1 MKKHSFNEG
10 WLYGKQGEDK
20 HPVSLPHDAQISDRR
35 GADSPGGSGHG
46 FFFGGIYEYEKT
58 FEVPVDWKDKA
69 VLLEFEGIYKNS
81 TVYMNG
87 QEAGSRPYGY
97 SGFTVSADGFL
108 KYGEI
113 NTIRVVADNSQLPN
127 SRWYTGGGIYRPV
140 WLWLGGAKHIA
151 FEGVR
156 VTTLSCAPARVRVE
170 TEISDACADEDIC
183 VEILKDEVLVASG
196 SGADVTLDIPD
207 AKLWSD
213 ATPELYQCRVTLC
226 GDETAAAGV
235 LDEVTE
241 NFGIRMLTW
250 NPGGLFVNGRQTL
263 LRGGCIHHDNGILG
277 AATYAKSEERRVRI
291 LKQEGFNALRSAH
304 NPTSKALL
312 DACDKYGMY
321 VIDETFDM
329 WYMHKNKFDYA
340 SDFEDWWREDTSAMV
355 RRDYNHPSAILY
367 SICNEVSEPGESRGV
382 EVGRAMVSL
391 IHGLDQTRPVTGGV
405 NLMIVS
411 RFAKGNGIYKDGEG
425 PDKAMG
431 PGKKGKREGEV
442 SNGSLLFNTVVS
454 FVGTGMNKAA
464 NSKQADQVCS
474 PILDALDISGYNY
487 ASGRYPR
494 EGKLHP
500 DRVIYGSETFPQ
512 DIAKNW
518 DMVKKYP
525 YLVGDF
531 MWTAW
536 DYLGEAGIGAWS
548 YTGGMPFNRPY
559 PWLLAGAGVIDIL
572 GHPDASCRYAG
583 IVWGQRSVPVI
594 GVRPV
599 NHPGVRVSKSVWRGS
614 NAIES
619 WSWRRCDGNK
629 ALVEVYADADAVEL
643 ILNDKSLGK
652 KKLKAY
658 KAVFKTKYEQGTLVA
673 IAYDAHGH
681 ETGRSY
687 LTSATGKLRVSVAPE
702 ETVVSPGDIVYV
714 NVDIVGENGVV
725 ESNADAPVHITVDGG
740 ELLAYGSANPCTEEQ
755 FHTGNYTTWYGRS
768 LAVVR
773 AGTRGANHAAADGA
787 AEPVGAATECWA
799 EPGAMDG
806 AAEPVSAAGVR
817 AAATGVQAIPRFMT
831 VTAEC
836 KGKTYSAKIT
846 IRQ

>member
-1 MKKHSFNEG
+1 MRKQSFNEG

-20 HPVSLPHDAQISDRR
+20 HPVSLPHDAQIADRR

-46 FFFGGIYEYEKT
+46 FFFGGIYEYEKV
-58 FEVPVDWKDKA
+58 FDVPEAWKGQA

-81 TVYMNG
+81 QVYING
-87 QEAGSRPYGY
+87 RAAGGRPYGY
-97 SGFTVSADGFL
+97 SGFTVAAGDFL
-108 KYGEI
+108 KYGQE

-140 WLWLGGAKHIA
+140 WLWLGAAAHIE

-156 VTTLSCAPARVRVE
+156 VTTMSCEPARVRVE
-170 TEISDACADEDIC
+170 TKISGDENHAAGAAVRTVTTAEEGRTDAANGARAAFDIC
-183 VEILKDEVLVASG
+183 VEIFKDGRLAASG
-196 SGADVTLDIPD
+196 SGADVTLDIAE

-213 ATPELYQCRVTLC
+213 MTPELYQCRVTLRHN
-226 GDETAAAGV
+226 GTV
-235 LDEVTE
+235 VDEVTE
-241 NFGIRMLTW
+241 NFGIRVVTW
-250 NPGGLFVNGRQTL
+250 NREGLFVNGRQTL
-263 LRGGCIHHDNGILG
+263 LRGGCIHHDHGILG

-291 LKQEGFNALRSAH
+291 LKQEGFNAIRSSH

-321 VIDETFDM
+321 VMDETFDM

-340 SDFEDWWREDTSAMV
+340 TDFEDWWREDTCAMV
-355 RRDYNHPSAILY
+355 RRDYNHPSVILY
-367 SICNEVSEPGESRGV
+367 SICNEVSEPGEARGID
-382 EVGRAMVSL
+382 VGKAMVAL
-391 IHGLDQTRPVTGGV
+391 VHELDHTRPVTGGV

-425 PDKAMG
+425 PEKKMDS
-431 PGKKGKREGEV
+431 GKKGKKDGEV

-464 NSKQADQVCS
+464 NSKQADLVTT
-474 PILDALDISGYNY
+474 PILDALDIAGYNY
-487 ASGRYPR
+487 ASGRYPG

-500 DRVIYGSETFPQ
+500 DRVIFGSETFPQ

-518 DMVKKYP
+518 AMVKKYP

-572 GHPDASCRYAG
+572 GNPDASCRYAG
-583 IVWGQRSVPVI
+583 VVWGQRSDPVI

-599 NHPGVRVSKSVWRGS
+599 NHPGVRVSKSVWRGT

-619 WSWRRCDGNK
+619 WAWRRCDGNK
-629 ALVEVYADADAVEL
+629 ALVEVFADADTVEL
-643 ILNDKSLGK
+643 TLNGKSLGK
-652 KKLKAY
+652 KKLKEY
-658 KAVFKTKYEQGTLVA
+658 KALFKTKYAEGTLTA
-673 IAYDAHGH
+673 IAYDANGQ
-681 ETGRSY
+681 ESGRS
-687 LTSATGKLRVSVAPE
+687 LLESATGKLHVAVVPE
-702 ETVVSPGDIVYV
+702 ENVVSPGDIVYV

-725 ESNADAPVHITVDGG
+725 ESNADAEVHMTVDGG
-740 ELLAYGSANPCTEEQ
+740 ELLAYGSANPCTEER
-755 FHTGNYTTWYGRS
+755 FHTGSYTTWYGRS

-773 AGTRGANHAAADGA
+773 GDAAGT
-787 AEPVGAATECWA
+787 
-799 EPGAMDG
+799 
-806 AAEPVSAAGVR
+806 
-817 AAATGVQAIPRFMT
+817 MT

-836 KGKTYSAKIT
+836 KGKKYSAKMT
-846 IRQ
+846 VR